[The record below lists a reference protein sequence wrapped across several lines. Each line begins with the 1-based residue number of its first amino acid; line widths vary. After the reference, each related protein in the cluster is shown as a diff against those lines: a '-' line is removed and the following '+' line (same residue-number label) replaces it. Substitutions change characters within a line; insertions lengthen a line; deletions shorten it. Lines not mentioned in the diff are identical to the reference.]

1 MNMFCS
7 LLLVINLCIVGT
19 ISQTVV
25 RGVVGQEITL
35 PCSYSVRG
43 GTTHMCWGQG
53 SCPNSKC
60 SNEILRTDGRR
71 VTSRTSSRYQ
81 LRGWITRGDVS
92 LTIVN
97 LKEGDKGMY
106 CCRIEVPGWFNDL
119 KKTLNL
125 QVGRA
130 TTTTSQTTTTTKS
143 HPVPI
148 TTTSVPP
155 MTTASPPTAFLL
167 TAPSAVPPVP
177 PLTTN
182 VPPMSTSSMKEA
194 TEVLTSDPPFVNI
207 NPSKPNLQTVFGYN
221 YNFLTTE
228 SEIATSTAVTTS
240 PPWTLL
246 THKNTENI
254 ENQPTSV
261 PITTY
266 PAAITN
272 MSHTAAMLSAM
283 TPLTTTVTIPI
294 TYPFISPTTS
304 SSPTVSA
311 VALPITN
318 VSSMTTSSASTAVA
332 LLTSSPLLVNTKSL
346 STSPQHECIEHDSSL
361 TPEAVASSTG
371 MAQVWKIL
379 SHNHAAVSC
388 AVVVLVLLLVVL
400 LLIVK
405 RKNITLYQCN
415 KAKSVNEVEEPEKML
430 IGMEGDN
437 GIFAL

>member
-261 PITTY
+261 
-266 PAAITN
+266 
-272 MSHTAAMLSAM
+272 
-283 TPLTTTVTIPI
+283 
-294 TYPFISPTTS
+294 
-304 SSPTVSA
+304 SA